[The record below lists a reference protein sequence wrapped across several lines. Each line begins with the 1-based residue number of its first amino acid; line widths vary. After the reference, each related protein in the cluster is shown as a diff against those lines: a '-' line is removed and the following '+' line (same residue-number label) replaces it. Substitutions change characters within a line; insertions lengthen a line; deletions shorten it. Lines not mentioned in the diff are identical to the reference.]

1 MFFRRP
7 PYLHGIVNLSRR
19 RQLVSLVTFDT
30 EMFSWLQSTPKMEF
44 GILAPSIYYWYPLLC
59 LLVPVD
65 NPMYGIDRYAFLSG
79 MKAVRV
85 TGSSAGGRIVL

>member
-1 MFFRRP
+1 
-7 PYLHGIVNLSRR
+7 
-19 RQLVSLVTFDT
+19 
-30 EMFSWLQSTPKMEF
+30 MEF

>member
-1 MFFRRP
+1 M
-7 PYLHGIVNLSRR
+7 L
-19 RQLVSLVTFDT
+19 
-30 EMFSWLQSTPKMEF
+30 SWLQSAPKMEF